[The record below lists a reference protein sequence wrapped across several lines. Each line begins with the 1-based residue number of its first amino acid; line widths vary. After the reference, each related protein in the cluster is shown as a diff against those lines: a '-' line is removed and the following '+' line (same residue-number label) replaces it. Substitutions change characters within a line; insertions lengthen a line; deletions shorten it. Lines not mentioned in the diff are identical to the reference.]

1 LVRLIPEKNAGFSD
15 SLREWKRI
23 EKIMLPISRDEILL
37 AISKFSEKDLR
48 SFLMELELLL
58 EHQKKAIPR
67 YVGAEELDKL
77 SGLISVGGDAVADA
91 ENIYD

>member
-1 LVRLIPEKNAGFSD
+1 M
-15 SLREWKRI
+15 

-37 AISKFSEKDLR
+37 AISKLSEKELR
-48 SFLMELELLL
+48 SFLVELELRL
-58 EHQKKAIPR
+58 EHQKKVIPR
-67 YVGAEELDKL
+67 CVGAKKLDKL

>member
-1 LVRLIPEKNAGFSD
+1 M
-15 SLREWKRI
+15 
-23 EKIMLPISRDEILL
+23 EKIMLPISRDEILI

-58 EHQKKAIPR
+58 EHQKKATPR
-67 YVGAEELDKL
+67 YVGAKELDKL
-77 SGLISVGGDAVADA
+77 SGLISVGGDAVTDA